1 MPTASKVSHI
11 IGAVGLVLVT
21 VLYIALLLIPWVYTC
36 DLSTGPVWVSN
47 PKTWTELPRGVE
59 PINVDRMAD
68 YDKAIK
74 ILNTITSIVAIPVVY
89 AVVQRAASVG
99 SQSKHNLWDNAA
111 LSWLAVILIMITL
124 ILPPIRTL
132 VVSHETIKVPTSFLG
147 QGVKALDATPQMLE
161 MVSENGVV
169 EKVKHGL
176 VNSQESDRHPQLW
189 PEAGQASDVSTTP
202 SLGGFRPAN
211 EPDIMDLSH
220 QHMFVSLV
228 PRLNTG
234 YYRSHALRMKSL
246 PDCKAIAQFPPVCSG
261 PRPFAR
267 VFESPN
273 TLVTVCV
280 PGASGR
286 SPWPDRSQDRREIKE
301 DLFIRM
307 VRNVL
312 TGDVRNPSQI
322 RHQKIYHCTATT
334 TRGYFELPNYLN
346 EEKVGPLLN
355 TFPDLGLDDLEG
367 HFVDVSPNRDVP
379 LGSPDF
385 VQNFTS
391 DPFLSLGPTEPS
403 NIAPGP
409 LMISAQALFGNQTWF
424 HTLARAFVNSTASNN
439 SSLPRLDA
447 LETLQMVCSEN
458 NMPLAR
464 FSAFPPAE
472 MVISDRRMSKECQ
485 SVLTPRSRQEDRIT
499 EQQAATKLENMMNDF
514 LSVFERGPN
523 TTLWTAMVLANEAV
537 LQAATQDSTLARKVF
552 VDLGQVMTNKP
563 VLTQGAVV
571 GVSLLVAFQVLG
583 LVVLGVY
590 LMIGSFE
597 PAWFIKRFAGDGET
611 GAGSKGVTNEY
622 DEEPLRDLSTPAGSE
637 RR

>member
-1 MPTASKVSHI
+1 MPTASKVSQV
-11 IGAVGLVLVT
+11 IGALGLGLVT
-21 VLYIALLLIPWVYTC
+21 ILYVALLLIPWIYTC
-36 DLSTGPVWVSN
+36 GLSSGPVWISN

-59 PINVDRMAD
+59 PINVDYMAD

-74 ILNTITSIVAIPVVY
+74 TMNTITSIMAIPVVY

-99 SQSKHNLWDNAA
+99 SQSKRNLWDNAA
-111 LSWLAVILIMITL
+111 LSWLSVILIINTL

-132 VVSHETIKVPTSFLG
+132 VVSHETIKVPTAFLE
-147 QGVKALDATPQMLE
+147 QGIAALDATPPMLE

-176 VNSQESDRHPQLW
+176 INSQEFDRHPLLW
-189 PEAGQASDVSTTP
+189 HEGGLASDVVTP
-202 SLGGFRPAN
+202 TLGGFRPAN
-211 EPDIMDLSH
+211 EPDVMDLFH
-220 QHMFVSLV
+220 QRLFVSSV
-228 PRLNTG
+228 PKLDTG
-234 YYRSHALRMKSL
+234 YYRSHSLQMKSL
-246 PDCKAIAQFPPVCSG
+246 PDCKPIVQFPSGCSG

-286 SPWPDRSQDRREIKE
+286 SPWTDTSQDRLEIKE

-322 RHQKIYHCTATT
+322 RHQKTYHCTATT
-334 TRGYFELPNYLN
+334 TRGYFELPNYFN
-346 EEKVGPLLN
+346 EGKVGPLLN
-355 TFPDLGLDDLEG
+355 TLPKLGPGVLEG
-367 HFVDVSPNRDVP
+367 HYLDVNPDRDVP

-385 VQNFTS
+385 IQNFTT
-391 DPFLSLGPTEPS
+391 DPFLALRPTDPLD
-403 NIAPGP
+403 IAPGP

-424 HTLARAFVNSTASNN
+424 HTLAQAFVNDTVPSNR
-439 SSLPRLDA
+439 SIPRLNA
-447 LETLQMVCSEN
+447 LETLQVVCLEN

-472 MVISDRRMSKECQ
+472 LVISDRRMSKECQ
-485 SVLTPRSRQEDRIT
+485 SVLAPRSRQEDRIT
-499 EQQAATKLENMMNDF
+499 EQQAAVKLENMMNDF
-514 LSVFERGPN
+514 LAVFERGPN

-537 LQAATQDSTLARKVF
+537 LQAATQDKTLARKVF
-552 VDLGQVMTNKP
+552 VDMGRPMSNKP
-563 VLTQGAVV
+563 VLTKGALV

-583 LVVLGVY
+583 LVVLAAY

-597 PAWFIKRFAGDGET
+597 PAWFMKKFAGEEGLWDGK
-611 GAGSKGVTNEY
+611 KGGMGEH
-622 DEEPLRDLSTPAGSE
+622 DEEPLRDLSTLAASE

>member
-36 DLSTGPVWVSN
+36 GLSTGPVWVSN
-47 PKTWTELPRGVE
+47 PKTRTELPHGVE

-74 ILNTITSIVAIPVVY
+74 TMNTITSIVALPVVY

-99 SQSKHNLWDNAA
+99 SESKHNLWDNAA
-111 LSWLAVILIMITL
+111 LSCSDSTS
-124 ILPPIRTL
+124 IRTL

-161 MVSENGVV
+161 M
-169 EKVKHGL
+169 
-176 VNSQESDRHPQLW
+176 LW

-234 YYRSHALRMKSL
+234 YYQSHTLRMKSL

-286 SPWPDRSQDRREIKE
+286 SPWPERSRDRRDIKE

-322 RHQKIYHCTATT
+322 RHQKTYHCTATT

-355 TFPDLGLDDLEG
+355 TFPDLGFDDLEG

-379 LGSPDF
+379 LDSPDF
-385 VQNFTS
+385 VENFTT

-424 HTLARAFVNSTASNN
+424 HTLARAFINSTASNN
-439 SSLPRLDA
+439 ASLPRLDA
-447 LETLQMVCSEN
+447 LETLQMVCLEN

-472 MVISDRRMSKECQ
+472 MFISDRRMSKECQ
-485 SVLTPRSRQEDRIT
+485 SVLTPRSRQEERIT
-499 EQQAATKLENMMNDF
+499 EQQAATKLENMMNDI

-583 LVVLGVY
+583 LVVLAVY

-597 PAWFIKRFAGDGET
+597 PAWFMKRFAGDGET

-622 DEEPLRDLSTPAGSE
+622 DEEPLRDLSTPAGSV
-637 RR
+637 RW